1 MKKAFIFLL
10 ALAGMTFTSCDSY
23 LDKEEDTELTM
34 DEVFNNKSL
43 TERWLGGVYYCIPDP
58 YWGWVNEEGW
68 DVLADDLYASER
80 WQTWGW
86 NTIKWLSG
94 NVTTSSGW
102 GGDHWAKM
110 PKCIRQAHIFMNNAH
125 ALPDEGL
132 TTDEVNLMKIE
143 CRFLIAYA
151 YWQMLNSYGPIPFEP
166 EYLASTEATAD
177 ELMFGP
183 KPYDEIVDWL
193 DKELLEVS
201 KLLPASY
208 TEINKYGRATSIMCL
223 AVRARMLLYA
233 ASPLVNGNPDYANV
247 LDRQGNHL
255 FSTSYDASKWTKAA
269 NACKDLIDAAHAN
282 GHKLYIEYNEDG
294 TIDPFSSYQNLFLP
308 LNANDCPEILFA
320 RPDSN
325 SWSYECH
332 CTSNNASGNGGLGV
346 YQEFVDDFFM
356 ENGLPITDPNS
367 GYVEEGFSTE
377 QEVRYTAWKGR
388 KQVDKQNMII
398 NDEGTYN
405 MYTHREPRFYVT
417 VNYQNAY
424 FYCKKR
430 NFDFRYHQRDNIGT
444 HDAPQTGYLLRKRVH
459 PDMEI
464 NVASQYRPGI
474 VYRLGEAYL
483 NYAEALNEAGMNSSE
498 MLNYLNQI
506 RERAGLRTYG
516 PGATDDTNIHVDPN
530 NKEEMRKLIWAERRI
545 ELGCEGLRYHDIRR
559 WKKGEEWLN
568 GVNFSGMNAMDAASQ
583 DNNDVFFKRTP
594 VLLNGPRVYKKA
606 YYWIPIYQ
614 TEIDKNPNLVQAPYW
629 DNAE

>member
-1 MKKAFIFLL
+1 MKKVYIYLL
-10 ALAGMTFTSCDSY
+10 ALIGFCSCESY
-23 LDKEEDTELTM
+23 LDKEEDTELTI
-34 DEVFNNKSL
+34 DEVFDNKTL

-80 WQTWGW
+80 WQQWGW
-86 NTIKWLSG
+86 NTIPWLRG
-94 NVTTSSGW
+94 NVNTSTGW
-102 GGDHWAKM
+102 SGDHWGKM
-110 PKCIRQAHIFMNNAH
+110 PRCIRQALIFIERAH
-125 ALPDEGL
+125 ALPAEGL
-132 TTDEVNLMKIE
+132 SSDEVALMKIE
-143 CRFLIAYA
+143 CRFLMAYA
-151 YWQMLNSYGPIPFEP
+151 YWQMLNTYGPIPFKP
-166 EYLASTEATAD
+166 GYLASTEADAA

-183 KPYDEIVDWL
+183 SPYDEIVDWL

-233 ASPLVNGNPDYANV
+233 ASPLVNGNPDYANFT
-247 LDRQGNHL
+247 DREGNHL
-255 FSTSYDASKWTKAA
+255 FSTSYDASKWTRAA
-269 NACKDLIDAAHAN
+269 QACKELIDAAHAA
-282 GHKLYIEYNEDG
+282 GHRLYIEYNEDG
-294 TIDPFSSYQNLFLP
+294 SIDPFSSYQNLFLP
-308 LNANDCPEILFA
+308 QVATECPEILFA

-332 CTSNNASGNGGLGV
+332 ATSLAASGNGGLGV
-346 YQEFVDDFFM
+346 YQEFVDAFFM
-356 ENGLPITDPNS
+356 ENGLLIDDPNS

-377 QEVRYTAWKGR
+377 DEVRYTAWKGR
-388 KQVDKQNMII
+388 EQVDKQNMII
-398 NDEGTYN
+398 NKAGTYN
-405 MYTHREPRFYVT
+405 MYTHREPRFYVS

-430 NFDFRYHQRDNIGT
+430 YFDMRYLHTDNGGT

-483 NYAEALNEAGMNSSE
+483 NYAEALNEAGTNQSE
-498 MLNYLNQI
+498 MLFYLNEI
-506 RERAGLRTYG
+506 RKRAGLRTYTT
-516 PGATDDTNIHVDPN
+516 GATDSENIHVDASN
-530 NKEEMRKLIWAERRI
+530 QEEMRKLIWAERRI

-568 GVNFSGMNAMDAASQ
+568 GKYYGMNAMDPESNGNEAAFYQ
-583 DNNDVFFKRTP
+583 RTE
-594 VLLNGPRVYKKA
+594 VIDRVYRKSM
-606 YYWIPIYQ
+606 YWIPIYQ

-629 DNAE
+629 DAADQ